1 MDSFRTLLVFAE
13 ENFQNCFELK
23 EEENSQIIVRNIN
36 LNKLTDGYENFRRN
50 LADLEKRTDEHLKN
64 AIDEK

>member
-23 EEENSQIIVRNIN
+23 EGKSQNIVRNIN
-36 LNKLTDGYENFRRN
+36 LNKLTDGYENFRIK

-64 AIDEK
+64 AIDEQ